1 MRPILL
7 IAFALLANIPVANCA
22 PLVVGFERFHAAKPD
37 AIGGQLLYNEL
48 GCINCH
54 GGDKQLP
61 LRNGPV
67 LPGIMSRYQS
77 EWVKQFLTN
86 PHSCKE
92 GTNMPHLL
100 AESEVD
106 AVMHYLA
113 SIKTKTSKPKSAK
126 YLNAERGSDVYHT
139 AGCVAC
145 HQPGKDFQPPT
156 GVPAPASFSHSSIA
170 LPDLKAK
177 YSLGTLMDFLT
188 DPLKIRTDN
197 RMPHTK
203 LEASDVTDLAAFL
216 LDMQQSDG
224 SIVPGIKTFKLDPSP
239 AKQGI
244 DIVKRSGCASCH
256 QLPAEVRSEV
266 RDIANIDGGCMSS
279 SPRVRYDLSQAQRAA
294 LKAYL
299 GQRSAPTSTK
309 VQASL
314 TLQALN
320 CTQCH
325 VRDGVGGPDTARKA
339 YFTGDHN
346 LGDTGMLPPPLGEA
360 GRKMHIAWMTDVLA
374 GKKRIRPYLQTQMP
388 VYAQLATT
396 LPALLKK
403 ADEITEKP
411 LPKGQPEAGQK
422 LLGTMG
428 GLGCITCHRW
438 GDRPSLGIQALDI
451 RSLATRIQ
459 GPWLRDYLINPAS
472 HRPGTL
478 MPSFWP
484 GGKAA
489 NQTILGGD
497 TDAQIAS
504 ILAFSATGNGL
515 PEGYPAM
522 QAGEFELL
530 PKDRPIIQRTF
541 MESVGAKAIV
551 VGFPAGIHLAYD
563 ADHCHPALVWKG
575 RFFDAYNTW
584 FTRAA
589 PFEKPL
595 GDVIGRWPDESSGAD
610 AKRFGGYKL
619 DSSGVPTFLFQVGSI
634 QIQERLEPK
643 DGQLYRHLSWD
654 SSKMANVTISHPP
667 EAQFQEAADS
677 RPGQLH
683 YIYSWK

>member
-1 MRPILL
+1 MRIASL
-7 IAFALLANIPVANCA
+7 ITLAHIASCLAVNSA
-22 PLVVGFERFHAAKPD
+22 PLVVAFERFHASKPD
-37 AIGGQLLYNEL
+37 STGGRLLFNEL

-61 LRNGPV
+61 ARNGPV
-67 LPGIMSRYQS
+67 LAGIMSREQPD
-77 EWVKQFLTN
+77 WVKQFLNN
-86 PHSCKE
+86 PTSCKP

-113 SIKTKTSKPKSAK
+113 SIKTKTSKPKTPK

-139 AGCVAC
+139 SGCVAC
-145 HQPGKDFQPPT
+145 HQPGKDFQPPA
-156 GVPAPASFSHSSIA
+156 GVPAKASFTHDSIP

-177 YSLGTLMDFLT
+177 YSLGTVIDFLT
-188 DPLKIRTDN
+188 DASKIRTDH
-197 RMPHTK
+197 RMPHIK

-224 SIVPGIKTFKLDPSP
+224 SNASGIKPFKPNSSL
-239 AKQGI
+239 AKQGLA
-244 DIVKRSGCASCH
+244 IVKRSGCASCH
-256 QLPAEVRSEV
+256 QLPAEVRSEIKA
-266 RDIANIDGGCMSS
+266 IANPEAGCLSA
-279 SPRVRYDLSQAQRAA
+279 SPRVRYALSEPQKAA

-299 GQRSAPTSTK
+299 SQKPTPISAK
-309 VQASL
+309 VEASL

-325 VRDGVGGPDTARKA
+325 VRDGIGGPDAARKA

-346 LGDTGMLPPPLGEA
+346 LGDTGMLPPPLAEA
-360 GRKMHIAWMTDVLA
+360 GRKMHIGWMTDVLA
-374 GKKRIRPYLQTQMP
+374 GKKRVRPYLQTQMP
-388 VYAQLATT
+388 VYAALANT
-396 LPALLKK
+396 LPAFLTK
-403 ADEITEKP
+403 ADKIEEKP
-411 LPKGQPEAGQK
+411 LPSGQPDAGQK

-459 GPWLRDYLINPAS
+459 GSWLRDYLINPAT

-484 GGKAA
+484 NGKAA

-497 TDAQIAS
+497 TDAQIGS
-504 ILAFSATGNGL
+504 ILAFAAAGKGV

-522 QAGEFELL
+522 QTGEFELL
-530 PKDRPIIQRTF
+530 PKERPIIQRTF
-541 MESVGAKAIV
+541 MENVGSKAIV
-551 VGFPAGIHLAYD
+551 VGFPVGIHLAYD
-563 ADHCHPALVWKG
+563 ADHCRPALVWKR

-595 GDVIGRWPDESSGAD
+595 GDVIGRWPDDSSGAN
-610 AKRFGGYKL
+610 ATRFGGYKL
-619 DSSGVPTFLFQVGSI
+619 DASGVPTFLFQVGST
-634 QIQERLEPK
+634 QVEERLEPTNGK
-643 DGQLYRHLSWD
+643 LHRYLKWD
-654 SSKMANVTISHPP
+654 SSKLPTITLTHPP
-667 EAQFQEAADS
+667 EAQLEETADS
-677 RPGQLH
+677 KLGQLH
-683 YIYSWK
+683 YLYSWK